1 MRLSSLCVCVVVLG
15 VVGVSSGPAQRRE
28 PGAAKERGEAKEP
41 GERKE
46 DADDDK
52 GPEDAGPAMGLG
64 AGMAGAVHP
73 LMQALDADGD
83 GVISAKEIKSAA
95 KALKSLDANRDGK
108 LTQDELAPGLR
119 TRHARCRWRGRSR
132 RARRNRTRRCGR
144 SRRRGIWRGRWI
156 WRSRRRWWW
165 RRRSRWWW
173 SRWRGRLRPTAD
185 QQAHGIRQEPGRA
198 TRRREELPEQYQPMF
213 QRLDMDGNGSVD
225 IRELRA
231 AAARGNPGVKG
242 P

>member
-1 MRLSSLCVCVVVLG
+1 ML
-15 VVGVSSGPAQRRE
+15 RRE
-28 PGAAKERGEAKEP
+28 PGAAKERGEAKKP

-108 LTQDELAPGLR
+108 LTQDELL
-119 TRHARCRWRGRSR
+119 
-132 RARRNRTRRCGR
+132 
-144 SRRRGIWRGRWI
+144 
-156 WRSRRRWWW
+156 
-165 RRRSRWWW
+165 
-173 SRWRGRLRPTAD
+173 
-185 QQAHGIRQEPGRA
+185 PGRA
-198 TRRREELPEQYQPMF
+198 PAMPGAGGAGGAGGPGGIGRGGAGGAGGAGFGGVGGFGGAGGGGGGGGGVVGGGVGGAGGFAQPQTSKLMGFDKNRDGRLTREELPEQYQPMF
-213 QRLDMDGNGSVD
+213 ERLDMDGNGSVD

>member
-1 MRLSSLCVCVVVLG
+1 MRLSSLCVCVLVLC
-15 VVGVSSGPAQRRE
+15 VVGVSSVQAQRRE

-52 GPEDAGPAMGLG
+52 GPDDAGPAMGLG

-73 LMQALDADGD
+73 LMQVLDADGD

-108 LTQDELAPGLR
+108 LTQDELAPGR
-119 TRHARCRWRGRSR
+119 APAMPGAGGAGGAGGIGRGG
-132 RARRNRTRRCGR
+132 AGGAGGAGFGGVGGFGGAGGGGGGGGGVVGGGVGGAGGFAQPQTNKLMGFDKNRD
-144 SRRRGIWRGRWI
+144 
-156 WRSRRRWWW
+156 
-165 RRRSRWWW
+165 
-173 SRWRGRLRPTAD
+173 GRLT
-185 QQAHGIRQEPGRA
+185 
-198 TRRREELPEQYQPMF
+198 REELPEQYQPMF
-213 QRLDMDGNGSVD
+213 ERLDMDGNGSVD